1 MRARPHRLMIS
12 DDYIDL
18 AITIRRPD
26 VVHFLGYPE
35 GREPGGRLAERLDE
49 LLARARELAEPRG
62 CYRALPVE
70 AASALRLDTMDAER
84 LVVGLVTIGP
94 EIEDRASQVA
104 RDGDT
109 VGALLLDAIGSAAV
123 EEAADR
129 LGAVITGAEIPPDDD
144 APALSC
150 RISPGYGRWPLE
162 AQMEL
167 FDQLPHAAVGV
178 TLRPSLMM
186 EPRKSISFAM
196 WLGSDSRPIA
206 GLSGCDR
213 CLLTTCRYR
222 RTGEEKGVNS

>member
-1 MRARPHRLMIS
+1 MIS
-12 DDYIDL
+12 DDRIDL
-18 AITIRRPD
+18 AVTIRRRD
-26 VVHFLGYPE
+26 VLHFLGYPE
-35 GREPGGRLAERLDE
+35 GREPGDRLAERLDD
-49 LLARARELAEPRG
+49 LLARARGLARPRG
-62 CYRALPVE
+62 CYRTLPVE
-70 AASALRLDTMDAER
+70 AASALRLEPMEAER
-84 LVVGLVTIGP
+84 LVVGLVTIGSA
-94 EIEDRASQVA
+94 IEEQASRFA

-109 VGALLLDAIGSAAV
+109 IGALLLDAIGSTAV

-144 APALSC
+144 APAVSC

-162 AQMEL
+162 AQTAL
-167 FDQLPHAAVGV
+167 FEHLPHAVLGA

-196 WLGSDSRPIA
+196 WLGSDARPIA

-222 RTGEEKGVNS
+222 RTSQGKGAAS

>member
-1 MRARPHRLMIS
+1 MTS
-12 DDYIDL
+12 DDRIDL

-26 VVHFLGYPE
+26 VLHFLGYPE
-35 GREPGGRLAERLDE
+35 GREPGGQLAGRLDD
-49 LLARARELAEPRG
+49 LLIRARGLSRPRG
-62 CYRALPVE
+62 CYRTLPVE
-70 AASALRLDTMDAER
+70 AASNLRLEPMEAER
-84 LVVGLVTIGP
+84 LVVGLVTIGS
-94 EIEDRASQVA
+94 EIEERASQLA
-104 RDGDT
+104 RESDT

-129 LGAVITGAEIPPDDD
+129 LGVIITGAEVPPDEH

-162 AQMEL
+162 AQTAL
-167 FDQLPHAAVGV
+167 FEHLPHAALGV

-196 WLGSDSRPIA
+196 WLGSDARPIA

-222 RTGEEKGVNS
+222 RTGEDKGVES